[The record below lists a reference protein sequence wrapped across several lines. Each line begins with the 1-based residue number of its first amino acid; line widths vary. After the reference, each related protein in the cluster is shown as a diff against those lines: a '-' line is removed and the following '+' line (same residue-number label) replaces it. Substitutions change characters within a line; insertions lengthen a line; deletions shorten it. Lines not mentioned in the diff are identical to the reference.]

1 MSEFF
6 ELLERYCGEGVE
18 WKLLGDIAEIGT
30 GKSDAR
36 EGLKE
41 GLYPFYTCAKELLRK
56 NEYEFDETAIIIVGS
71 GSNAGKIFHYIEGK
85 YALLQRT
92 YRVCI
97 QTPALLPK
105 FCYYYICSSLPA
117 HIEKYINKGAIPNIL
132 RPMLTDFPVPLP
144 PLEVQR

>member
-1 MSEFF
+1 M
-6 ELLERYCGEGVE
+6 
-18 WKLLGDIAEIGT
+18 
-30 GKSDAR
+30 
-36 EGLKE
+36 
-41 GLYPFYTCAKELLRK
+41 LR
-56 NEYEFDETAIIIVGS
+56 
-71 GSNAGKIFHYIEGK
+71 SNAGKIFHYIEGK

-144 PLEVQR
+144 PLEVQRKIVEILDQFHTLTTSLTEGIPAEIEARRQQYQYYRDKLLSFKEKKET